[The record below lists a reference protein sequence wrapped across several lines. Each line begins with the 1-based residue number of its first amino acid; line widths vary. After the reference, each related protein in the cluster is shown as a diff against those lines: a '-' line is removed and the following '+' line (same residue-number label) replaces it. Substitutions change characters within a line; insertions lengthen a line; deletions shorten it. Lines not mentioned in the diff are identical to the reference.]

1 MAVVGDA
8 YIVVRALTNRVRP
21 EIQRAFSG
29 LDDIGRKAGDDISN
43 AMNDSFDKGGGGGG
57 RSAVGRVL
65 GGTFE
70 RDAEAA
76 RIKLRGLTQAGFF
89 LGPALTGVLGGI
101 GALGTGLVTLG
112 AAAGAAAQS
121 GFLVLGG
128 AFTALIQSAITLK
141 LAFSGVAAALQA
153 GNKASSG
160 GAAQAK
166 ALEAAQNRLK
176 KAQLALFRVEQD
188 RIDQIK
194 DIQRAN
200 SDAQRSAIDA
210 IISARRSE
218 RSYEAAQRNT
228 KKVIEEVTQAREDA
242 IETLQQ
248 LRFEVEGGAISE
260 KKARIEFEKARDSLQ
275 RVQDLPPNSRARQ
288 EAELAFSEAD
298 LNLRKAIDRNQ
309 DLKDSEKKKTVE
321 VAKLRATEIMKTQE
335 VKDAVQAEA
344 DARIDAARA
353 SVDAKNAEKAAIE
366 SAADIDSG
374 KAFRDI
380 NRSLADANEAVK
392 EARKDLADAKGGG
405 GAADAFAEAMAKL
418 SPEAQKFV
426 RFLQSIQGEFK
437 KLKAAAGRELFPR
450 LETAI
455 QNLVDNL
462 FPRLEPLLE
471 GTGKALGDVAI
482 ELSNVIT
489 DADNLKSLES
499 VWKNNDKFIGNL
511 GTTVGNLY
519 TGFLNIL
526 EAAGPLITRFGEWLV
541 VVSGTWAETRK
552 LQNQSGELTKKFDRL
567 GDITADI
574 GGYLKTFWSG
584 LKDIFAVATQ
594 EGGAI
599 DDLSEY
605 FQKAADKFKAFTS
618 AGREDGSLNTFL
630 KDATEN
636 ATKVLSFL
644 SEIVKQLLRVGE
656 TEGVGKFVDS
666 LTRATET
673 FGDIGVKLSGPDG
686 ATAGLGTFIEKF
698 ADMSE
703 LLTDSG
709 TIEMFFNILNGA
721 LGIVNKILGN
731 EVVQNVLKVVGV
743 VVGLSK
749 GFGVVLRVLK
759 FVGLAFAGTFIK
771 IFKFAK
777 DPFAA
782 LRKGSGLTR
791 TELKKQM
798 VVDAQK
804 KSAMNGLFLSGKQA
818 ARGINLIPA
827 ASTNARI
834 AMLKSSIE
842 TKKATIALKLH
853 AVQAKI
859 TAAASRVGAA
869 ASRGFGSA
877 MALIGG
883 PIGLII
889 LLLPFIIGLIKKLWE
904 ENETFRNVVKSV
916 MDFVLGLWN
925 SFVDTIKA
933 VWEFVRPIFT
943 IIGNAVKTYITLY
956 VEGLIAIWNGVV
968 AVVRAVWGFL
978 EPIFRFIGNAVKNY
992 ITFYVN
998 ALKLAW
1004 EVIVK
1009 VVQTVWNFLKPIFE
1023 TIGNFIRDRITN
1035 AVNNLKAAWEAIKGA
1050 VKAVGDF
1057 LSPIFKTIG
1066 DFIRTRITDVVNNLK
1081 AAWDGIK
1088 TAVNAVW
1095 TFVQPILSRIGN
1107 FIRSTI
1113 GAAISAVTG
1122 AFNGIVNVAKGVFN
1136 NLARAWNNTLGS
1148 FRINIPKIGP
1158 FGGGSIGF
1166 PKLPLLADGGV
1177 IPPTVG
1183 GTAAIIGEAGQAERV
1198 EPLDA
1203 NGMSKRDKFMM
1214 DMIKKTSAGTTINVY
1229 PSAGMDER
1237 ELADLVSRKLAQTM
1251 RRGAA

>member
-29 LDDIGRKAGDDISN
+29 LDDIGKKAGDDISS
-43 AMNDSFDKGGGGGG
+43 AMNDSLSKSGGGSGG
-57 RSAVGRVL
+57 SAVRRAL

-89 LGPALTGVLGGI
+89 LGPALSGLAGGI
-101 GALGTGLVTLG
+101 GSLGTGIVVLG
-112 AAAGAAAQS
+112 SAAGAAAQA
-121 GFLVLGG
+121 GLAVLGG
-128 AFTALIQSAITLK
+128 AFTALIQSALTLK

-188 RIDQIK
+188 RIDQIR

-200 SDAQRSAIDA
+200 ADAQRSAIDS

-228 KKVIEEVTQAREDA
+228 KKVIEEVTKAREDA
-242 IETLQQ
+242 VEALQQ
-248 LRFEVEGGAISE
+248 LRFETEGGAISE
-260 KKARIEFEKARDSLQ
+260 KRARIEFEKARDSLQ

-288 EAELAFSEAD
+288 EAELAFAEAD
-298 LNLRKAIDRNQ
+298 LNLRKAIDRNA
-309 DLKDSEKKKTVE
+309 DLKDAEKKKTVE
-321 VAKLRATEIMKTQE
+321 VAKMRATDIMKTQE
-335 VKDAVQAEA
+335 VVDATQAEV
-344 DARIDAARA
+344 DAR
-353 SVDAKNAEKAAIE
+353 VDASRAIHDALRAQQLAQE
-366 SAADIDSG
+366 SANDIDSN

-380 NRSLADANEAVK
+380 NRSLADANAAVK

-405 GAADAFAEAMAKL
+405 GAADAFADAMAKL

-426 RFLQSIQGEFK
+426 RFLISIQGEFK

-489 DADNLKSLES
+489 DADNLTSLEN

-511 GTTVGNLY
+511 GTSVGNLY

-541 VVSGTWAETRK
+541 VVTGTWAETKK
-552 LQNQSGELTKKFDRL
+552 LQNQSGELTKKFNRL
-567 GDITADI
+567 GDITAAI

-594 EGGAI
+594 EGGAV
-599 DDLSEY
+599 DKLNEY
-605 FQKAADKFKAFTS
+605 FQDAADSFKAFTE
-618 AGREDGSLNTFL
+618 AGRADGSLNTFL
-630 KDATEN
+630 TDATEN

-644 SEIVKQLLRVGE
+644 SQIVEELLKLGAA
-656 TEGVGKFVDS
+656 EGVGQFTDS
-666 LTRATET
+666 LTAATET
-673 FGDIGVKLSGPDG
+673 FGRIGEKLSGKDG
-686 ATAGLGTFIEKF
+686 ATASLGTFIEKF
-698 ADMSE
+698 AILSE
-703 LLTDSG
+703 RLTDSG
-709 TIEMFFNILNGA
+709 TIEFFFKVLNGA
-721 LGIVNKILGN
+721 LDIANSIFGN
-731 EVVQNVLKVVGV
+731 EIVQNILKVVGV

-818 ARGINLIPA
+818 ARGINLIPV

-904 ENETFRNVVKSV
+904 ENETFRNVVKKV

-933 VWEFVRPIFT
+933 VWEFIRPIFE
-943 IIGNAVKTYITLY
+943 IIGQAVKTYITLY
-956 VEGLIAIWNGVV
+956 VEGLIAIWNFLVDTV
-968 AVVRAVWGFL
+968 KAVWGFL
-978 EPIFRFIGNAVKNY
+978 EPIFKFIGDAVKNY

-1066 DFIRTRITDVVNNLK
+1066 DFIRTRIKNVVNNLK

-1136 NLARAWNNTLGS
+1136 SLARAWNNTLRS

>member
-43 AMNDSFDKGGGGGG
+43 AMNDSFNKGGGGGG

-89 LGPALTGVLGGI
+89 LGPALSGVLGGI

-141 LAFSGVAAALQA
+141 LALSGVAAAVQA

-188 RIDQIK
+188 RKDQIK

-200 SDAQRSAIDA
+200 ADAQRSAIDA

-228 KKVIEEVTQAREDA
+228 KKVIEDVTKAREDA
-242 IETLQQ
+242 IEALQQ
-248 LRFEVEGGAISE
+248 LRFETEGGALSE
-260 KKARIEFEKARDSLQ
+260 KRARIEFEKTRDSLQ

-288 EAELAFSEAD
+288 EAELAFAEAD
-298 LNLRKAIDRNQ
+298 LNLRKAIDRNK
-309 DLKDSEKKKTVE
+309 DLKSEEKKKTVE
-321 VAKLRATEIMKTQE
+321 VAKLRATDIMKTQE
-335 VKDAVQAEA
+335 VKDAVQDEA
-344 DARIDAARA
+344 DARIDASRA
-353 SVDAKNAEKAAIE
+353 ISDALRAQQAAQE
-366 SAADIDSG
+366 SASDIDSG

-380 NRSLADANEAVK
+380 NRALADANAAVK

-426 RFLQSIQGEFK
+426 RFLISIQGEFK

-489 DADNLKSLES
+489 DADNLKSLEN

-511 GTTVGNLY
+511 GTSVGNLY

-526 EAAGPLITRFGEWLV
+526 EAAGPLITRFGEWLEKV
-541 VVSGTWAETRK
+541 TGTWAETKK
-552 LQNQSGELTKKFDRL
+552 LQNQSGELTKKFNRL
-567 GDITADI
+567 GDITAAI
-574 GGYLKTFWSG
+574 GGYLKTFWQG

-594 EGGAI
+594 EGGAV
-599 DDLSEY
+599 DKLNEY
-605 FQKAADKFKAFTS
+605 FQNAADSFKAFTE
-618 AGREDGSLNTFL
+618 AGRADGSLNTFL
-630 KDATEN
+630 TDATEN

-644 SEIVKQLLRVGE
+644 SQIVEELLKLGA
-656 TEGVGKFVDS
+656 TEGVGQFVDS
-666 LTRATET
+666 LTKATET

-698 ADMSE
+698 AKMSE

-709 TIEMFFNILNGA
+709 TIEMFFNVLNGA
-721 LGIVNKILGN
+721 LGIANKIFGN
-731 EVVQNVLKVVGV
+731 EIVQQILKVVGV

-791 TELKKQM
+791 AELKKQM
-798 VVDAQK
+798 VVDTQK
-804 KSAMNGLFLSGKQA
+804 KNAMNGLFTSGRQA
-818 ARGINLIPA
+818 ARGINLVTD
-827 ASTNARI
+827 SSRRARP
-834 AMLKSSIE
+834 
-842 TKKATIALKLH
+842 TIAG
-853 AVQAKI
+853 A
-859 TAAASRVGAA
+859 TAAIKAKGTAMKQAGIAGILGSKGVRT
-869 ASRGFGSA
+869 FGK
-877 MALIGG
+877 ALAFIGG
-883 PIGLII
+883 PIGLLFLILPLII
-889 LLLPFIIGLIKKLWE
+889 ENWDKIVAFFKDLIPKLGKIFKDLWSGLTTFLTEAWTGIKTWFTQTFIPGLKDFFMKALKVIAFILFPLPSLIIAFWPQITSFFTDKVFPWFAALPGKVMEFAGKIWNFLKDAAVTAWNGL
-904 ENETFRNVVKSV
+904 
-916 MDFVLGLWN
+916 
-925 SFVDTIKA
+925 
-933 VWEFVRPIFT
+933 VRWFT
-943 IIGNAVKTYITLY
+943 IV
-956 VEGLIAIWNGVV
+956 
-968 AVVRAVWGFL
+968 F
-978 EPIFRFIGNAVKNY
+978 
-992 ITFYVN
+992 TFYRELPRRILN
-998 ALKLAW
+998 LAG
-1004 EVIVK
+1004 K
-1009 VVQTVWNFLKPIFE
+1009 VWNFLF
-1023 TIGNFIRDRITN
+1023 TGVQT
-1035 AVNNLKAAWEAIKGA
+1035 AWK
-1050 VKAVGDF
+1050 
-1057 LSPIFKTIG
+1057 
-1066 DFIRTRITDVVNNLK
+1066 
-1081 AAWDGIK
+1081 
-1088 TAVNAVW
+1088 
-1095 TFVQPILSRIGN
+1095 
-1107 FIRSTI
+1107 
-1113 GAAISAVTG
+1113 AVTG
-1122 AFNGIVNVAKGVFN
+1122 YITQTLIPAVMALPGRVLRGAGKIWNFISSGISAAWNAVTGYITRTLIPGVMGLPGRMTKALSGLWNGLLGGVQAAWANVKAWWNNNVASKKLVIGGFKVLGV
-1136 NLARAWNNTLGS
+1136 T
-1148 FRINIPKIGP
+1148 IPRVEL
-1158 FGGGSIGF
+1158 GF
-1166 PKLPLLADGGV
+1166 PKLAEGGI
-1177 IPPTVG
+1177 IPASPG
-1183 GTAAIIGEAGQAERV
+1183 GTMAVIGEGGRAERV

-1203 NGMSKRDKFMM
+1203 NGLSKRDKA
-1214 DMIKKTSAGTTINVY
+1214 MIDYMSGGIGSGATINVY

-1237 ELADLVSRKLAQTM
+1237 ALADLVSRKLAQTM

>member
-29 LDDIGRKAGDDISN
+29 LDDIGKKAGDDISN
-43 AMNDSFDKGGGGGG
+43 AMNESFNRGGGGGG

-70 RDAEAA
+70 RDAERA

-89 LGPALTGVLGGI
+89 LGPALTGLLGGI

-112 AAAGAAAQS
+112 SAAGAAAQS

-141 LAFSGVAAALQA
+141 LALSGVAAAVQA

-160 GAAQAK
+160 GASQAK

-188 RIDQIK
+188 RVDQIR

-200 SDAQRSAIDA
+200 ADAQRSAIDA
-210 IISARRSE
+210 IITARRSE

-228 KKVIEEVTQAREDA
+228 KKVIEEVTKAREDA
-242 IETLQQ
+242 IEALQQ
-248 LRFEVEGGAISE
+248 LRFETEGGAISE
-260 KKARIEFEKARDSLQ
+260 KRARIEFEKARESLQ

-288 EAELAFSEAD
+288 EAELAFAEAD
-298 LNLRKAIDRNQ
+298 LNLRKAIDRNS
-309 DLKDSEKKKTVE
+309 DLKKAEKTKSVE
-321 VAKLRATEIMKTQE
+321 VAKANAILIKDTQE
-335 VKDAVQAEA
+335 VKDAVQSEV
-344 DARIDAARA
+344 DARIDASRA
-353 SVDAKNAEKAAIE
+353 ISDALRAQQLAQE
-366 SAADIDSG
+366 SANDIDSG

-380 NRSLADANEAVK
+380 NRTLADANEAVR
-392 EARKDLADAKGGG
+392 EAKKDLKDAKGGG
-405 GAADAFAEAMAKL
+405 GAADAFADAMKNL

-426 RFLQSIQGEFK
+426 RFLISIQGEFK
-437 KLKAAAGRELFPR
+437 KLRAAAGRELFPR
-450 LETAI
+450 LEKAI

-594 EGGAI
+594 EGGAV

-605 FQKAADKFKAFTS
+605 FQNAADKFKAFTE
-618 AGREDGSLNTFL
+618 AGRADGSLNTFL

-656 TEGVGKFVDS
+656 TKGVGQFVDS
-666 LTRATET
+666 LTKATTT
-673 FGDIGVKLSGPDG
+673 FGDIGVKLSGKDG
-686 ATAGLGTFIEKF
+686 AVSGLGLFIEKF
-698 ADMSE
+698 AKLSE
-703 LLTDSG
+703 ALTDSQ
-709 TIEMFFNILNGA
+709 TIENFFKVINTAMDLLTKA
-721 LGIVNKILGN
+721 FSSELGQRVLVFLGFIIGISKG
-731 EVVQNVLKVVGV
+731 LGV
-743 VVGLSK
+743 VIR
-749 GFGVVLRVLK
+749 VVK
-759 FVGLAFAGTFIK
+759 FVGQAIIGTFIK
-771 IFKFAK
+771 MFKFAK

-782 LRKGSGLTR
+782 LRRGSGLTR

-798 VVDAQK
+798 IVDKQK
-804 KSAMNGLFLSGKQA
+804 QFAMKGIFISGKQA
-818 ARGINLIPA
+818 ARGIDMLKVSSLQAKGLMAGTIKTDAVKA
-827 ASTNARI
+827 ASIKKVGISARI
-834 AMLKSSIE
+834 AS
-842 TKKATIALKLH
+842 
-853 AVQAKI
+853 
-859 TAAASRVGAA
+859 VGV
-869 ASRGFGSA
+869 RGFA
-877 MALIGG
+877 KAFALIGG
-883 PIGLII
+883 PIGIILFILPEIIANWDKIVAFFKDLIPKLGKIFSDMWSGLTSFLSDAWTGIKTWFTQTFIPGLGEFFKKALKVVAFILFPLPSLII
-889 LLLPFIIGLIKKLWE
+889 AFWPQITSFFTDKVFPWFAALPGK
-904 ENETFRNVVKSV
+904 V
-916 MDFVLGLWN
+916 M
-925 SFVDTIKA
+925 
-933 VWEFVRPIFT
+933 EFA
-943 IIGNAVKTYITLY
+943 GK
-956 VEGLIAIWNGVV
+956 
-968 AVVRAVWGFL
+968 
-978 EPIFRFIGNAVKNY
+978 
-992 ITFYVN
+992 
-998 ALKLAW
+998 
-1004 EVIVK
+1004 
-1009 VVQTVWNFLKPIFE
+1009 VWNFLK
-1023 TIGNFIRDRITN
+1023 DA
-1035 AVNNLKAAWEAIKGA
+1035 AV
-1050 VKAVGDF
+1050 
-1057 LSPIFKTIG
+1057 T
-1066 DFIRTRITDVVNNLK
+1066 
-1081 AAWDGIK
+1081 AWDGLVRWFTIVFTFYRELPGKILNLAGKVWNFLLDGVKNAWKAVTDYFTNTLLPWIK
-1088 TAVNAVW
+1088 ATPKRFTDNLKGLW
-1095 TFVQPILSRIGN
+1095 N
-1107 FIRSTI
+1107 FISGGLTIAFDAVKKGLDTVLSWVKGIPKRFTDNLKGLWDGIAGGLRVAWEQAKAWWNSNVGGKGFTI
-1113 GAAISAVTG
+1113 GGFKI
-1122 AFNGIVNVAKGVFN
+1122 
-1136 NLARAWNNTLGS
+1136 GS
-1148 FRINIPKIGP
+1148 FQVPKVDIRIPK
-1158 FGGGSIGF
+1158 
-1166 PKLPLLADGGV
+1166 LAEGGV
-1177 IPPTVG
+1177 IPATPG
-1183 GTAAIIGEAGQAERV
+1183 GMLATIGEAGRPERV

-1203 NGMSKRDKFMM
+1203 NGLSKRDKA
-1214 DMIKKTSAGTTINVY
+1214 MIDYMGGGSGTTINVY